1 MPDRNLHRSAAKFPT
16 KDEARRVA
24 LNITRLDGPT
34 LLATPG
40 AILKVSTVDCGDSEQ
55 NNSLSW
61 LEKCSVRSGG
71 LGAVSARAGDA
82 SESMAQVPS
91 FTNFDPETAAI
102 LRAAYDEAIARV
114 IDQPDVVLE
123 LIAKRL
129 VALATTGERN
139 IHKLCDEALIGE
151 GFLN

>member
-1 MPDRNLHRSAAKFPT
+1 M
-16 KDEARRVA
+16 
-24 LNITRLDGPT
+24 TR
-34 LLATPG
+34 
-40 AILKVSTVDCGDSEQ
+40 
-55 NNSLSW
+55 
-61 LEKCSVRSGG
+61 
-71 LGAVSARAGDA
+71 VSAHVADT
-82 SESMAQVPS
+82 SEGAMAQVPP
-91 FTNFDPETAAI
+91 FTNLDPETAAT
-102 LRAAYDEAIARV
+102 LSAAYDEAIARV